1 MFDSALG
8 LSLVGMFV
16 SMVWWMV
23 STVALNSYASSQGLN
38 PRHAPVLFGKI
49 WKDRQNPVRPHLIGL
64 IVSTISLLVSFGF
77 CMANR
82 HYAIFP

>member
-64 IVSTISLLVSFGF
+64 IVSTISFLVSLGF

-82 HYAIFP
+82 NYATFP